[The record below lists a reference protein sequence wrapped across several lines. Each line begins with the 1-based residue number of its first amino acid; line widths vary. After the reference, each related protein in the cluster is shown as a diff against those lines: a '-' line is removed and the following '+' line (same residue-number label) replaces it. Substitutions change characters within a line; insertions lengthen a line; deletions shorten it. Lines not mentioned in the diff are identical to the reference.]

1 MHPALV
7 GFSIIRVY
15 LDLKRSEDPDL
26 IFYLREDIGTNF
38 KLSDDKNIRTV
49 LKTLVKKAKNVANY

>member
-26 IFYLREDIGTNF
+26 IFYLREDIGTNYPM
-38 KLSDDKNIRTV
+38 T
-49 LKTLVKKAKNVANY
+49 KTLGPF